1 MIWKLE
7 VTIESE
13 GYPLEWGEK
22 FWEDAINK
30 GVVGPDDPY
39 YDRVLSVKCIDF
51 DYESTVEKKK
61 I

>member
-7 VTIESE
+7 VTIKSE
-13 GYPLEWGEK
+13 GDPLSWGEK

-39 YDRVLSVKCIDF
+39 YDRVLSVECIELNGIAVGD
-51 DYESTVEKKK
+51 KKNT
-61 I
+61 